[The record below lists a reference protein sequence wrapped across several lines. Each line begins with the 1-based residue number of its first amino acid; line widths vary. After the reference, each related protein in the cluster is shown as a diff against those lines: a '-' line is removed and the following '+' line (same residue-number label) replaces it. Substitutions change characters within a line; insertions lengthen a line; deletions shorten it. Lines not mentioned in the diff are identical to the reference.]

1 METRYSQIISIL
13 LIALG
18 IIAAIFIEPGFFNI
32 DKEWKDF
39 SLGLDLQGGV
49 ELLYEIDLSE
59 IEENEHKEAVGDLR
73 DVIEKRINVLG
84 VKEPEIESVL
94 TSEGYRLKVRIP
106 GITDPNEAV
115 KQIGRTPFLQF
126 QKPKPNYLEII
137 ENELEENPFEPTELT
152 GRYLKKASAV
162 TNDTS
167 IEYFVELEFDE
178 TGKELFADLTEEFVG
193 QPIAIFIDGYLI
205 SWPKV
210 QEKIAS
216 GSAVINGGF
225 GLIEAKDL
233 ATNLNNGA
241 LPVPLG
247 DPISQIT
254 IGPTLGIESLNKS
267 INAGLIGIIAVVA
280 FLLII
285 YKLPG
290 FLSAISLLIYG
301 LIVLAFFKLSSITLT
316 LAGIGGFIL
325 SIGMA
330 VDANVLIFSRLR
342 EELREGKTLQQ
353 SVDQAF
359 LRAWPSIRDGNFT
372 TLIVALIL
380 FGVGTS
386 FVQGFA
392 MTLIIGL
399 LLSIFASMV
408 ITKNFLLSFARTK
421 KGRKLWL

>member
-18 IIAAIFIEPGFFNI
+18 IIAAIFIEPSFFKI
-32 DKEWKDF
+32 DREWKDF

-49 ELLYEIDLSE
+49 ELLYKIDLSE
-59 IEENEHKEAVGDLR
+59 IEKADHTNAVSDLR

-106 GITDPNEAV
+106 GVTDPNEAV
-115 KQIGRTPFLQF
+115 KQIGRTPFLEF
-126 QKPKPNYLEII
+126 QKPKPNYLDII
-137 ENELEENPFEPTELT
+137 KNELPESPFEPTELT
-152 GRYLKKASAV
+152 GRYLTKASAV
-162 TNDTS
+162 TNNTA
-167 IEYFVELEFDE
+167 IEYFVELEFDD
-178 TGKELFADLTEEFVG
+178 TGKELFAQLTEEFVG
-193 QPIAIFIDGYLI
+193 KPIAILIDGELI
-205 SWPKV
+205 SWPTV
-210 QEKIAS
+210 QEKITD
-216 GSAVINGGF
+216 GNAVINGKF
-225 GLIEAKDL
+225 GPQEAREL
-233 ATNLNNGA
+233 ATSLNNGA

-254 IGPTLGIESLNKS
+254 IGPTLGMESLNKS
-267 INAGLIGIIAVVA
+267 INAGLIGIIAVIA

-290 FLSAISLLIYG
+290 FLSAISLIVYG
-301 LIVLAFFKLSSITLT
+301 LLVLAFLKLTSVTLT

-353 SVDQAF
+353 SIDQAF

-392 MTLIIGL
+392 MTLIIGI
-399 LLSIFASMV
+399 LLSIFASMI
-408 ITKNFLLSFARTK
+408 ITKNFLLSLAKTK
-421 KGRKLWL
+421 RGRKLWL